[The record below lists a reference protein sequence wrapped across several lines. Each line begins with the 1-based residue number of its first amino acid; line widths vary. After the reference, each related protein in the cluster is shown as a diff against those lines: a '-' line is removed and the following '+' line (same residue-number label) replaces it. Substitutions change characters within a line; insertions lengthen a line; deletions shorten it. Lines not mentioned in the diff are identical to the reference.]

1 MVWGL
6 GGGGLSV
13 AVGGPGHGCGLVG
26 PDGVVDGAV
35 GAGLRSELEAVWDVA
50 AVEVFVFDRPEEA
63 LDGSVGPW
71 CPVAG
76 ADVGDVSLGGRPGGE
91 LRGFEAGAVVGDDP
105 QGPDLSGVGI
115 GEVFDPGD
123 AQEVLHLVQGG
134 AEESDGVSGGLG
146 GGDLAGVDRGI
157 PVISQNRTT
166 AIPACSR
173 RAPSSSTP
181 HTQSPPFP
189 RAATPCAPHPKRC

>member
-1 MVWGL
+1 M
-6 GGGGLSV
+6 
-13 AVGGPGHGCGLVG
+13 G

-35 GAGLRSELEAVWDVA
+35 GAGLRSELEAVWDAA

-105 QGPDLSGVGI
+105 QCADLAGVGV

-146 GGDLAGVDRGI
+146 GGDLAGEAGI
-157 PVISQNRTT
+157 G
-166 AIPACSR
+166 PAAPRRRPGSR
-173 RAPSSSTP
+173 RRRLRSRTRRSRPATAGSA
-181 HTQSPPFP
+181 SPTG
-189 RAATPCAPHPKRC
+189 R